1 MTNLSSQQCSILF
14 CKIIP
19 FPFLFLQ
26 HFVDFNDFC
35 HKNKLGKPK
44 KIFLSFSDWVIG
56 PYDWNFLG
64 PCLMMVRAEIKTE
77 LDLIFM
83 HFLPTSCTKE
93 IMIPTTNQNATK
105 QTTSWNRVTITE
117 IVKALAFFCLWKFW
131 RYMAQE
137 ECIDSKTLKPY
148 SLWWIIDTQWVI
160 TNLKI

>member
-1 MTNLSSQQCSILF
+1 
-14 CKIIP
+14 
-19 FPFLFLQ
+19 
-26 HFVDFNDFC
+26 
-35 HKNKLGKPK
+35 
-44 KIFLSFSDWVIG
+44 
-56 PYDWNFLG
+56 
-64 PCLMMVRAEIKTE
+64 MMVRAEIKTE

-148 SLWWIIDTQWVI
+148 SL
-160 TNLKI
+160 